1 MRKSVAIDRLT
12 ILLETL
18 APGVAPSRELDELV
32 DQLGAALRPGAS
44 DEIWL
49 TLSVLVGALPVRDDV
64 IDAIRLVR
72 LDGPTALIRSL
83 LASRANGF
91 VLNRLRMPEITVV
104 RGATVVDVHH
114 TARTGLATGIQ
125 RVVRKSITEWT
136 KEHDLVLVGWD
147 TAQRTLRVLGPDLRT
162 NALYGT
168 IPAAAA
174 DPAAAILIPWR
185 SRYILPELAVEDER
199 TARIATLAE
208 FSGNDTATIGYDCV
222 PLTTAET
229 AHPGISAA
237 FSRTLVAVSH
247 MQKVA
252 TISDAAAVE
261 YGGWRSMLA
270 GVGRPGPEIRAILLP
285 SEAGSLDDAALER
298 ARAVLRPNGSDRPMV
313 VCVGS
318 HEPRKNHI
326 AVLHAAE
333 SLWREGH
340 EFDLVFIGGNAW
352 NSEEFQFR
360 QAQLQEQGRPVV
372 SHSAIT
378 DELLW
383 GAYALA
389 RFSLFPSLNEGFGL
403 PVAESLALGTPVI
416 TASYG
421 SMREIAS
428 QGGAVLVDSRDDA
441 AIIEAMRLLLTDD
454 DLLAELTAQALAR
467 DNSSWASYAASLWDY
482 FTSDAGALAP
492 EAQSEPS
499 EDYPEVV
506 ASAARTEESASGEV
520 STSS

>member
-1 MRKSVAIDRLT
+1 MRKSVAVDRLT
-12 ILLETL
+12 TLLETL
-18 APGVAPSRELDELV
+18 SPETTPSRELRELI
-32 DQLGAALRPGAS
+32 DQVGAALTPGAA
-44 DEIWL
+44 DEVWL
-49 TLSVLVGALPVRDDV
+49 TLSVLTGALPVRDDV
-64 IDAIRLVR
+64 IDAVRLVR
-72 LDGPTALIRSL
+72 LDGPRALVASL
-83 LASRANGF
+83 VAQRANGF
-91 VLNRLRMPEITVV
+91 AFDRLRMPTVAV
-104 RGATVVDVHH
+104 VSRATVVDVHH

-125 RVVRKSITEWT
+125 RVVRKSIAEWV
-136 KEHDLVLVGWD
+136 KQHELVLVGWD
-147 TAQRTLRVLGPDLRT
+147 NAQRTLRILDPDLRT

-168 IPAAAA
+168 IPKATA
-174 DPAAAILIPWR
+174 DSTADIVVPWR

-229 AHPGISAA
+229 AHTGIAAA

-270 GVGRPGPEIRAILLP
+270 GVGRPGPNIRSILLP
-285 SEAGSLDDAALER
+285 SEAGALDAAAL
-298 ARAVLRPNGSDRPMV
+298 ARAGEKLLTDELPLV

-318 HEPRKNHI
+318 HEPRKNHL

-333 SLWREGH
+333 TLWREGH
-340 EFDLVFIGGNAW
+340 AFSLVFIGGNAW
-352 NSEEFQFR
+352 SSEEFQFR
-360 QAQLQEQGRPVV
+360 QEQLQDLGRPVV

-383 GAYALA
+383 GAYRLA
-389 RFSLFPSLNEGFGL
+389 RFTVFPSLNEGFGL
-403 PVAESLALGTPVI
+403 PVAESLAAGTPVV

-441 AIIEAMRLLLTDD
+441 SITDAMRRLLTDD
-454 DLLAELTAQALAR
+454 ELLDALAAEAAVR
-467 DNSSWASYAASLWDY
+467 DNSSWAEYAAALWQY
-482 FTSDAGALAP
+482 FTSEDGALGP
-492 EAQSEPS
+492 AQQTEPS
-499 EDYPEVV
+499 QAYPAVV
-506 ASAARTEESASGEV
+506 EAAAETERAADGE
-520 STSS
+520 TSVL

>member
-1 MRKSVAIDRLT
+1 MRKTVAVDRLT
-12 ILLETL
+12 TLLQAL
-18 APGVAPSRELDELV
+18 APEKTPSRELDVLV
-32 DQLGAALRPGAS
+32 DQVGAALTPGAS

-49 TLSVLVGALPVRDDV
+49 TLSVLSGALPVRDEV
-64 IDAIRLVR
+64 VDAIRLVR
-72 LDGPTALIRSL
+72 LDGPSALVRSL
-83 LASRANGF
+83 VSQRANGF
-91 VLNRLRMPEITVV
+91 VFNRLRMPTVAV
-104 RGATVVDVHH
+104 VTRATVVDVHH

-125 RVVRKSITEWT
+125 RVVRKSIAEWV
-136 KEHDLVLVGWD
+136 KQHELVLVGWD
-147 TAQRTLRVLGPDLRT
+147 SALRTLRVLDPDLRT

-168 IPAAAA
+168 IRDAKA
-174 DPAAAILIPWR
+174 DPAADILVPWR
-185 SRYILPELAVEDER
+185 SRYILPELAVEDDR
-199 TARIATLAE
+199 TARIAALAE

-229 AHPGISAA
+229 AHTGIAAA

-270 GVGRPGPEIRAILLP
+270 GVGRPGPRIRPILLP
-285 SEAGSLDDAALER
+285 SEAGELDDAALQR
-298 ARAVLRPNGSDRPMV
+298 AGAKLLTDDLPMV

-333 SLWREGH
+333 TLWREGH
-340 EFDLVFIGGNAW
+340 EFSLVFIGGNAW
-352 NSEEFQFR
+352 SSEEFLFR
-360 QAQLQEQGRPVV
+360 QEQMQDLGRPVV

-383 GAYALA
+383 GAYKLA
-389 RFSLFPSLNEGFGL
+389 RFTVFPSLNEGFGL
-403 PVAESLALGTPVI
+403 PVAESLAAGTPVV

-428 QGGAVLVDSRDDA
+428 QGGAVLVDSRDDD
-441 AIIEAMRLLLTDD
+441 AIADAMRQLLTDD
-454 DLLAELTAQALAR
+454 ELLARLSAEAAVR
-467 DNSSWASYAASLWDY
+467 DNSSWAAYAEQLWSY
-482 FTSDAGALAP
+482 FTSDAGAL
-492 EAQSEPS
+492 EAQEQSEPS
-499 EDYPEVV
+499 ELYPAVV
-506 ASAARTEESASGEV
+506 EAAAVTEQAAPGE
-520 STSS
+520 TTTA